1 MKELYIFAGNVTI
14 KQLQREDLLNTKY
27 PCMQCNYHVTTKE
40 SVDKDKK
47 AVHEGV
53 KYSCRQCENQATNK
67 NHVA

>member
-1 MKELYIFAGNVTI
+1 MGVHEWV
-14 KQLQREDLLNTKY
+14 KY